1 MFPREIKPS
10 PRARSVA
17 DRRRWCLRGI
27 ATGALVTASALTASP
42 AAQAGPAP
50 EAPTTEVSA
59 PGPFSV
65 VTPDGV
71 CGVRITIAGGS
82 GGDALGAGSQGG
94 GAEVTI
100 GPFSVSPGD
109 LVEGTVGGRGADGGT
124 AGVNGGGEGSPTGG
138 HRGAGGGGY
147 SEVSIDGGPRLALVG
162 GGGGSGGGHVPEW
175 GHGGDAGVPTGP
187 GIFAGDDGLDGDD
200 GAGNPRPGG
209 GGGGQDSA
217 GGAGGVHP
225 DDPGRNGSAGSALQG
240 GTGGPEASLD
250 GGAGGGGGLY
260 GGGGGASTILDA
272 VGGAGGGGG
281 SSHVAASV
289 PVLSSGLNADGDGYA
304 NLDWEMCEYDLSV
317 TKSSPVGV
325 FENDVPVAFVVT
337 VTNEGPESMAIGDTV
352 TLADPNADGAT
363 LTGVTHSDSGTFEC
377 DTEIGGT
384 MGASLTC
391 GEPVSADPA
400 APQRG
405 LAVGES
411 LTVTYTQTYDSS
423 EPVTNTVSVTDRGD
437 QDNNQSSVTLDP
449 AQPSLELVKSATP
462 ETVTNAGD
470 TISYEFA
477 VTNTGNI
484 VLRDIS
490 IDEGAFSGTG
500 DLGAASCPEGPDGL
514 LPGDTITCTLDYT
527 VTQADVDA
535 GEVTNTATAEGTTP
549 GGASATSNES
559 SAQVEAPARPSL
571 DLEKSSDTERL
582 SRAGQVVTYTFLL
595 TNTGNV
601 TVSDLAVLEG
611 AFSGTGDLSPVA
623 CPDIA
628 LAPGDDAE
636 CTATYRVTQAD
647 IDAGEML
654 TNTATASAV
663 GPDGQSVESDPST
676 AEIDGPG
683 LFSALPDA
691 GSPEGMALYGGL
703 GLALLAG
710 GGALLIAARGRRERG
725 SLV

>member
-1 MFPREIKPS
+1 MFVREIKPS
-10 PRARSVA
+10 PHVRSVA
-17 DRRRWCLRGI
+17 DGRRRSLRGF
-27 ATGALVTASALTASP
+27 AAGALVTASALAVLP
-42 AAQAGPAP
+42 AAQAAPAP
-50 EAPTTEVSA
+50 EAATTEVSA

-65 VTPDGV
+65 AAPEGV
-71 CGVRITIAGGS
+71 CAVRITVAGGS

-100 GPFSVSPGD
+100 GPFPVSPGD
-109 LVEGTVGGRGADGGT
+109 LVEGTVGGRGANGGT

-147 SEVSIDGGPRLALVG
+147 TEVSIDGGTRLALVG

-187 GIFAGDDGLDGDD
+187 GVFVGEDGLDGDD

-209 GGGGQDSA
+209 GGGGQA
-217 GGAGGVHP
+217 TEGGAGGVHP
-225 DDPGRNGSAGSALQG
+225 DDPGRSGAAGSALQG
-240 GTGGPEASLD
+240 GSGGPEASLD
-250 GGAGGGGGLY
+250 GGGGGGGGLY
-260 GGGGGASTILDA
+260 GGGGGASTVLDS

-304 NLDWEMCEYDLSV
+304 NLDWEMCEYDLSL

-325 FENDVPVAFVVT
+325 FENDVPVAFTVT
-337 VTNEGPESMAIGDTV
+337 VTNEGPEPMTVGDTV
-352 TLADPNADGAT
+352 TITDPNADGAT
-363 LTGVTHSDSGTFEC
+363 LTGVSHSGSGTFEC
-377 DTEIGGT
+377 DTEIGQA
-384 MGASLTC
+384 MGGSLTC
-391 GEPVSADPA
+391 GEPVGAGPG
-400 APQRG
+400 APLRG

-411 LTVTYTQTYDSS
+411 LTVTYTQAYDSA
-423 EPVTNTVSVTDRGD
+423 EPVTNTATVTDRGD
-437 QDNNQSSVTLDP
+437 QDNNQASVTLDP
-449 AQPSLELVKSATP
+449 AQPSLELVKSASP
-462 ETVTNAGD
+462 ETVTKAGD

-484 VLRDIS
+484 ALQDIS

-500 DLGAASCPEGPDGL
+500 DLGTAVCPEAPGGL
-514 LPGDTITCTLDYT
+514 QPGDTITCTLDYKA
-527 VTQADVDA
+527 TQADVDA
-535 GEVTNTATAEGTTP
+535 GEVTNSATAEGTTP
-549 GGASATSNES
+549 GGAVATSNES
-559 SAQVEAPARPSL
+559 SAVVEAPAAPSI
-571 DLEKSSDTERL
+571 DLQKSSDTDRL
-582 SRAGQVVTYTFLL
+582 RSAGQVVTYTFTL

-601 TVSDLAVLEG
+601 TVSDLEVVEG
-611 AFSGTGDLSPVA
+611 SFSGTGDLSPVV

-647 IDAGEML
+647 IDAEEGL
-654 TNTATASAV
+654 TNTATATAL

-676 AEIDGPG
+676 AEIDGPSLLAG
-683 LFSALPDA
+683 LPDA
-691 GSPEGMALYGGL
+691 GSPEGMALLGGL

-710 GGALLIAARGRRERG
+710 GGTLVVATRRRRRVALA
-725 SLV
+725 